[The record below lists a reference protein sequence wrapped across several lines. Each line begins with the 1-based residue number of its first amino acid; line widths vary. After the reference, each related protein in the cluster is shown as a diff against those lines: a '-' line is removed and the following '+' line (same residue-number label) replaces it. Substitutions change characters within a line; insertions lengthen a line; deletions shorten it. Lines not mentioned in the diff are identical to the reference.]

1 MPLRK
6 ALAYSRFKKRAYTRR
21 STVKSKNYIKA
32 IPHTKITKFIMGDI
46 NKFNNSKF
54 PYVIN
59 LVSCE
64 PIQIRDN
71 AIEAARQY
79 VHRQLEKNFKENFYF
94 ALTLYPHH
102 VLRENKMLT
111 GAGAD
116 RMQTGMTLS
125 FGVPMGI
132 AALVKAEGRI
142 FTIAVSD
149 ENSARITRKI
159 LERVKAKMPGHK
171 RVVVEKIQSQS

>member
-1 MPLRK
+1 MALRK
-6 ALAYSRFKKRAYTRR
+6 ALAYSRFKKVAYTRR

-32 IPHTKITKFIMGDI
+32 MPHTKITKFIMGDI
-46 NKFNNSKF
+46 RKFNENKF
-54 PYVIN
+54 PYIVS

-64 PIQIRDN
+64 PVQIRDN
-71 AIEAARQY
+71 AIEASRQF
-79 VHRQLEKNFKENFYF
+79 VHRQLEKHFKENFYF
-94 ALTLYPHH
+94 ALNIYPHH
-102 VLRENKMLT
+102 VLRENKMIT

-125 FGVPMGI
+125 FGAPIGI
-132 AALVKAEGRI
+132 AAMVKAEGKI

-149 ENSARITRKI
+149 ENSARIARKI

-171 RVVVEKIQSQS
+171 RVVVEKI

>member
-6 ALAYSRFKKRAYTRR
+6 ALAYSKFKKIAYTRH

-32 IPHTKITKFIMGDI
+32 IPHTKITKFIMGDVRR
-46 NKFNNSKF
+46 FNEKKF
-54 PYVIN
+54 PYVIC

-64 PIQIRDN
+64 PVFIRDN
-71 AIEAARQY
+71 AIEAARQF
-79 VHRQLEKNFKENFYF
+79 VHRQLEKHFKENFYF
-94 ALTLYPHH
+94 ALGIYPHH
-102 VLRENKMLT
+102 VLRENKMIT

-125 FGVPMGI
+125 FGVPVGI
-132 AALVKAEGRI
+132 AAMVKAEGKI

-149 ENSARITRKI
+149 ESSARTARKI
-159 LERVKAKMPGHK
+159 LERVKAKMPGNK
-171 RVVVEKIQSQS
+171 KVVVEKIPTD